1 VSICSFGKSEENL
14 MAGFYKLFTDYLDEQ
29 NVKTSTATAFEA
41 SVLMRKVT
49 FKSSVFFSLGS
60 AKFMSVSWLG

>member
-41 SVLMRKVT
+41 SVLMRKVL
-49 FKSSVFFSLGS
+49 KIQFFCLTWVPPNLLMLAG
-60 AKFMSVSWLG
+60 